1 MRQQVARYL
10 SMSTSL
16 MLSVASLIGIPVKA
30 HALSNQP
37 VLEPEKEVKLV
48 VHIWNKFT
56 LKAYTKAYIKENY
69 SKWGRNEWSALSKL
83 WGKESGWNHK
93 ADNPTSSAYGV
104 AQVLK
109 TNPDTPAPLQVAK
122 GLEYIV
128 HRYGLPSVAWAHW
141 RKNGWY

>member
-10 SMSTSL
+10 SMGTSL

-37 VLEPEKEVKLV
+37 VIEPEKEVKLV

-69 SKWGRNEWSALSKL
+69 PKWGRNEWSALSKL